1 VVYYNFYPSHNSN
14 KNFIHEGISLK
25 YKKENFKGDLMKVAM
40 LMTLLSFSVTAVA
53 ADCYT
58 RSVDLVTNEV
68 SLAREICIE
77 EIAMNLDVFGK
88 SSALIKYTLDG
99 VEASKEVS
107 LLRPIESRNGKYLF
121 NVSNLQKDSRG
132 GWCSEITEASIYAVL
147 VMNKDASGAM
157 LEEIEGSVSTSWD
170 SCHSPSREIQKFNY
184 KLN

>member
-1 VVYYNFYPSHNSN
+1 
-14 KNFIHEGISLK
+14 
-25 YKKENFKGDLMKVAM
+25 MKTAI
-40 LMTLLSFSVTAVA
+40 LMTLLSFSATAVA

-99 VEASKEVS
+99 KEASKEVS
-107 LLRPIESRNGKYLF
+107 LLRPIQRRDGKYLF
-121 NVSNLQKDSRG
+121 IVSNLQRNSRG
-132 GWCSEITEASIYAVL
+132 GGCSELTEASIDAVL

-157 LEEIEGSVSTSWD
+157 LEEIEGSVSTTWD
-170 SCHSPSREIQKFNY
+170 SCHDTPREIQKFNY